1 MNHLW
6 KKVSH
11 KPQKVIYRA
20 TIRPFAT
27 MSIMKEEDV
36 IDPSISMKH
45 HKCAWRQDPQYSYS
59 DWKIEVSLLD
69 DELENGE
76 EALIEATSIIG
87 KTKTYHVHK
96 FFLGV
101 GPRKSTYFDGL
112 FKLDMIEAES
122 CKTCLHLE
130 TSAASAFPAFLDYV
144 YSGELSL
151 PFESAVALGYL
162 GDYFGVAPLKP
173 LVDGFIDH
181 DMQESRN
188 HVHIYCQEASI
199 YRDSVLVESLM
210 KKVALLSPED
220 LLLSVSNEG
229 SSSSDSPV
237 QKMMTMLSKDQRNQI
252 YFDALQA
259 AHAELAR
266 FKQVKDYNSNVYI
279 NRSYQ
284 PDSIPVIKECSKTGA
299 AIRADHNGNNW
310 FPLFFYDSR
319 Q

>member
-1 MNHLW
+1 L
-6 KKVSH
+6 KKVPH
-11 KPQKVIYRA
+11 KPQKVIYKA
-20 TIRPFAT
+20 TIRPVAT
-27 MSIMKEEDV
+27 MSIMKEEDA

-45 HKCAWRQDPQYSYS
+45 HKCAWRLDPQYSYS
-59 DWKIEVSLLD
+59 DWKVEVNLLD
-69 DELENGE
+69 SG
-76 EALIEATSIIG
+76 S
-87 KTKTYHVHK
+87 TKTYHVHK

-130 TSAASAFPAFLDYV
+130 TSAASAFPAFLDYI

-151 PFESAVALGYL
+151 SFESAVALGYL
-162 GDYFGVAPLKP
+162 GDYFGVVPLKP
-173 LVDGFIDH
+173 PVDAFIDH

-188 HVHIYCQEASI
+188 HVHIYFQEASI
-199 YRDSVLVESLM
+199 YRDSVVVESLM

-220 LLLSVSNEG
+220 LLLSDSNED
-229 SSSSDSPV
+229 SSSSDSSV

-266 FKQVKDYNSNVYI
+266 FKQVKDYNSNAYI

-299 AIRADHNGNNW
+299 AIRADHKW
-310 FPLFFYDSR
+310 
-319 Q
+319 